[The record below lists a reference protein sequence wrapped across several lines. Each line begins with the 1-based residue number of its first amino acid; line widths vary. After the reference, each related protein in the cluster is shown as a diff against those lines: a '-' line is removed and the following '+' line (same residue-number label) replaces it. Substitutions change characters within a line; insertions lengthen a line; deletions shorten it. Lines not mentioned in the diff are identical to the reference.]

1 MSNYVTFRS
10 PCSSRV
16 QPPCVVPGGGE
27 GAKED
32 GRLELKKMERRMG
45 ASPPEDRGGL
55 VSLGM
60 LKRIKVDG
68 KEDRGGWDIGLM
80 GMVRR
85 IEGD

>member
-1 MSNYVTFRS
+1 
-10 PCSSRV
+10 
-16 QPPCVVPGGGE
+16 
-27 GAKED
+27 
-32 GRLELKKMERRMG
+32 MERRMG